1 MPLRTIARITAF
13 SPGQSPPPV
22 SIPMRMRPGTYIA
35 AAARPM
41 ALAAALR
48 AGGGG
53 GHETASRRTPDGPL
67 TVYVSVPRQGVER
80 GAGKAVAAGARQ
92 ALADARPRAGGRE
105 IRLGQPA
112 TPPPQGSSWDPA
124 AVEANAKRA
133 ADDPTTIA
141 YIGELDEGG
150 SAVSVPVT
158 NKGGVLQVSP
168 LDGLTTLTREQPG
181 APPGTGPARYYPSGK
196 RTFLRLVPIDF
207 AQAAALVAWARDRG
221 VRRLAVVQDEE
232 GFGRVL
238 GQQIATA
245 ADRAGLPVTEVAE
258 PHDDPATFADFAKKI
273 AAKRPDGI
281 LYSGIGDANA
291 GQLLTTLRR
300 AVPGAQ
306 LFASSALVAASPRPT
321 GLPDVELL
329 SPLLPP
335 RNYGARAR
343 RVLHHAGHDGV
354 ATLYGYESMR
364 VVLDAIAAAG
374 PAAHDRGVVAREAL
388 TPRARSSVIG
398 SYRVVPGGDIAPVR
412 FGAYDY
418 SARGARY
425 LGVRRG
431 GP

>member
-41 ALAAALR
+41 ALAAILL
-48 AGGGG
+48 AGCGG
-53 GHETASRRTPDGPL
+53 GHEATSERTPKGPL
-67 TVYVSVPRQGVER
+67 TVYLSVPRQGIEAR
-80 GAGKAVAAGARQ
+80 AGEAVAGGARQ
-92 ALADARPRAGGRE
+92 ALADAHGKAGGRE
-105 IRLGQPA
+105 IRLAQLDAA
-112 TPPPQGSSWDPA
+112 TPQTSSWDRN

-133 ADDPTTIA
+133 AEDPTTIA

-158 NKGGVLQVSP
+158 NKAGVLQVSP

-207 AQAAALVAWARDRG
+207 AQATALVAWARERG
-221 VRRLAVVQDEE
+221 VRRIAVVQDEE
-232 GFGRVL
+232 VFGRVFA
-238 GQQIATA
+238 QQIATA
-245 ADRAGLPVTEVAE
+245 AERAKLPVTELAE
-258 PHDDPATFADFAKKI
+258 PHDDPATYADFAKKI
-273 AAKRPDGI
+273 ATKRPDGI
-281 LYSGIGDANA
+281 LYTGIGDANA

-306 LFASSALVAASPRPT
+306 LFASSALIAASPRPT

-335 RNYGARAR
+335 RNYGPRAR

-374 PAAHDRGVVAREAL
+374 PEAHDRGVVAREAL
-388 TPRARSSVIG
+388 TPRVRSSVIG
-398 SYRVVPGGDIAPVR
+398 SYRVVPGGDIAPLR

>member
-41 ALAAALR
+41 GLAAVLLAGC
-48 AGGGG
+48 GGGR
-53 GHETASRRTPDGPL
+53 EATSQRTPDGPL
-67 TVYVSVPRQGVER
+67 TVYLSVPRHGIQARAGEEVAG
-80 GAGKAVAAGARQ
+80 GAGQGAGGARRALAEARGKAGA
-92 ALADARPRAGGRE
+92 RE
-105 IRLGQPA
+105 IRLTQLDAA
-112 TPPPQGSSWDPA
+112 TPQSSSWDPA

-133 ADDPTTIA
+133 AEDPTTIA

-158 NKGGVLQVSP
+158 NKAGVLQLSP

-181 APPGTGPARYYPSGK
+181 APPGTGPARYYPNGK

-232 GFGRVL
+232 VFGRVL

-258 PHDDPATFADFAKKI
+258 PHDDPATFADFAKKV

-281 LYSGIGDANA
+281 LYTGIGDANA

-300 AVPGAQ
+300 AVPGAH

-335 RNYGARAR
+335 PNYGPRAR
-343 RVLHHAGHDGV
+343 RVLHHPGHDGV
-354 ATLYGYESMR
+354 AMLYGYESMR
-364 VVLDAIAAAG
+364 VVLEAIAAAG
-374 PAAHDRGVVAREAL
+374 PAAHDRAV
-388 TPRARSSVIG
+388 
-398 SYRVVPGGDIAPVR
+398 
-412 FGAYDY
+412 
-418 SARGARY
+418 
-425 LGVRRG
+425 
-431 GP
+431 

>member
-1 MPLRTIARITAF
+1 MPFRTIARITAF

-35 AAARPM
+35 AAARPI
-41 ALAAALR
+41 ALAAVLL
-48 AGGGG
+48 AGCGG
-53 GHETASRRTPDGPL
+53 GHEATSQRTPNGPL
-67 TVYVSVPRQGVER
+67 TVYLRGPRHGIEAR
-80 GAGKAVAAGARQ
+80 AGEAVAGGARQ
-92 ALADARPRAGGRE
+92 ALADAHGKVGSRQ
-105 IRLGQPA
+105 IRLTQLDAA
-112 TPPPQGSSWDPA
+112 TPQGSSWDPA
-124 AVEANAKRA
+124 AVETNAKRA
-133 ADDPTTIA
+133 AEDPATIA

-158 NKGGVLQVSP
+158 NKVGVLQVSP

-181 APPGTGPARYYPSGK
+181 APPGTGPARYYPNGK

-207 AQAAALVAWARDRG
+207 AQATALVACARDRG
-221 VRRLAVVQDEE
+221 VRRLAVVQDDEVL
-232 GFGRVL
+232 GRVL

-258 PHDDPATFADFAKKI
+258 PHDDPATFAEFAKKI

-281 LYSGIGDANA
+281 LYTGIGDANA

-335 RNYGARAR
+335 RNYRPRAR
-343 RVLHHAGHDGV
+343 RVLHHGGHDGV
-354 ATLYGYESMR
+354 APVYGYESMR

-374 PAAHDRGVVAREAL
+374 PEAHDRAVVAREAL
-388 TPRARSSVIG
+388 TPRVRSSVIG

-425 LGVRRG
+425 LGTRRG

>member
-1 MPLRTIARITAF
+1 
-13 SPGQSPPPV
+13 
-22 SIPMRMRPGTYIA
+22 MRMRPGTYIA

-41 ALAAALR
+41 ALAAVLL
-48 AGGGG
+48 AGCGG
-53 GHETASRRTPDGPL
+53 GHEATSQRTPKGPL
-67 TVYVSVPRQGVER
+67 TVYLSVPRHGIEAR
-80 GAGKAVAAGARQ
+80 AGEAVAGGARQ
-92 ALADARPRAGGRE
+92 ALADAHGKAGGRE
-105 IRLGQPA
+105 IRLTQLDAA
-112 TPPPQGSSWDPA
+112 TPQSSSWDPA

-158 NKGGVLQVSP
+158 NKAGVLQVSP

-181 APPGTGPARYYPSGK
+181 APPGTGPARYYPSAR
-196 RTFLRLVPIDF
+196 RTFLRLVPTDF
-207 AQAAALVAWARDRG
+207 AQATALVAWARERG

-232 GFGRVL
+232 VFGRVL
-238 GQQIATA
+238 AQQIATA

-281 LYSGIGDANA
+281 LYTGLGDAKA
-291 GQLLTTLRR
+291 GQLLTALRR

-306 LFASSALVAASPRPT
+306 LLASSALVAASSRPV
-321 GLPDVELL
+321 GLPAVALL

-335 RNYGARAR
+335 RSYGPRAR
-343 RVLHHAGHDGV
+343 RVLRDTGQNGV

-374 PAAHDRGVVAREAL
+374 PDAHDRAVVAREAL
-388 TPRARSSVIG
+388 TPRARRSLVG

-412 FGAYDY
+412 FGAYEY

-425 LGVRRG
+425 LGVRGATR
-431 GP
+431 

>member
-41 ALAAALR
+41 ALAAVLL
-48 AGGGG
+48 AGCGG
-53 GHETASRRTPDGPL
+53 GHEATSERTPKGPL
-67 TVYVSVPRQGVER
+67 TVYLSVPRQGIEARAGEAVAG
-80 GAGKAVAAGARQ
+80 GAGQ
-92 ALADARPRAGGRE
+92 ALAEAHGKAGGRE
-105 IRLGQPA
+105 IRLAQLDAA
-112 TPPPQGSSWDPA
+112 TPQSSSWDPA

-133 ADDPTTIA
+133 AEDPTTIA

-158 NKGGVLQVSP
+158 HKAGVLQVSP

-181 APPGTGPARYYPSGK
+181 APPGTGPARYYPNGK

-207 AQAAALVAWARDRG
+207 AQATALVAWARDRG

-232 GFGRVL
+232 VFGRVL

-258 PHDDPATFADFAKKI
+258 PHDDPATFAEFAKKI

-281 LYSGIGDANA
+281 LYTAIGDANSGA
-291 GQLLTTLRR
+291 LLTALKR
-300 AVPGAQ
+300 AAPGAQ

-335 RNYGARAR
+335 RSYGPRAR

-374 PAAHDRGVVAREAL
+374 PEAHDRAVVAREAL
-388 TPRARSSVIG
+388 TPRARTSVIG
-398 SYRVVPGGDIAPVR
+398 SSRFVPGGDIAPLR

>member
-41 ALAAALR
+41 ALAAILL
-48 AGGGG
+48 AGCGG
-53 GHETASRRTPDGPL
+53 GHEATSERTPKGPL
-67 TVYVSVPRQGVER
+67 TVYLSVPRQGIEAR
-80 GAGKAVAAGARQ
+80 AGEAVAGGARQ
-92 ALADARPRAGGRE
+92 ALADAHGKVGGRE
-105 IRLGQPA
+105 IRLAQLDAA
-112 TPPPQGSSWDPA
+112 TPQSSSWDPA

-158 NKGGVLQVSP
+158 NKVGVLQVSP

-196 RTFLRLVPIDF
+196 RTFLRLGAIDF
-207 AQAAALVAWARDRG
+207 AQATALVAWARERG
-221 VRRLAVVQDEE
+221 VKRLAVVQDEE
-232 GFGRVL
+232 VFGRVL
-238 GQQIATA
+238 AQQIATA

-258 PHDDPATFADFAKKI
+258 PHDDPATFTDFAKKI

-281 LYSGIGDANA
+281 IYTGIGDASA
-291 GQLLTTLRR
+291 GQLLTSLRR
-300 AVPGAQ
+300 AVPGAP
-306 LFASSALVAASPRPT
+306 LFASSALIAASPRPA
-321 GLPDVELL
+321 GLPAVELL

-335 RNYGARAR
+335 RTYGPRAR
-343 RVLHHAGHDGV
+343 RVLHDAGQNGI

-374 PAAHDRGVVAREAL
+374 PDAHDRSIVAREAL
-388 TPRARSSVIG
+388 TLRLRRSVIG
-398 SYRVVPGGDIAPVR
+398 SYRV
-412 FGAYDY
+412 
-418 SARGARY
+418 
-425 LGVRRG
+425 
-431 GP
+431 